1 MNPFSL
7 LTISEG
13 GPSVPLLAT
22 LISDMRSFMSEPVFP
37 RAGSEMMLSLREVSC
52 YWWSAGHVTP
62 VLSCDWSR

>member
-22 LISDMRSFMSEPVFP
+22 LISDMRTFMSEPVFP

-52 YWWSAGHVTP
+52 YWWSASHVTP

>member
-52 YWWSAGHVTP
+52 YWWSTSHVTP

>member
-13 GPSVPLLAT
+13 GPSVPLLTT
-22 LISDMRSFMSEPVFP
+22 LISDMRTFMSEPVFP

-52 YWWSAGHVTP
+52 YWWSASHVTP

>member
-52 YWWSAGHVTP
+52 YWWSASHVTP
-62 VLSCDWSR
+62 ALSSDWPR